1 MRWKFQDRWDKI
13 LRLKGIAW
21 GDRNVAT
28 SRISEAMS
36 TVGADI
42 VDVHF
47 FSGVQTTLAF
57 GARPASVRALA
68 KALTEA
74 GLELDEESLTVLE
87 AGASASE
94 ELEGT
99 LSITFPDGESDLR
112 REVPSVPG

>member
-1 MRWKFQDRWDKI
+1 MRKFQDRSDRI

-21 GDRNVAT
+21 GDRNAAT

-36 TVGADI
+36 AVGTAI

-57 GARPASVRALA
+57 EARPASVRALA
-68 KALTEA
+68 RALTEA
-74 GLELDEESLTVLE
+74 GLELDDASFAALE
-87 AGASASE
+87 GAANATE

-99 LSITFPDGESDLR
+99 LSITFPEGDSDLR